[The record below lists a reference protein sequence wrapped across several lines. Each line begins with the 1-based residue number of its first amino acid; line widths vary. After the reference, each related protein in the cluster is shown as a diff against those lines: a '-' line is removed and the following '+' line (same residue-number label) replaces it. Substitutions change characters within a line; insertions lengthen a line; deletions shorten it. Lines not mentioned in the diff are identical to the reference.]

1 MPMAVKCNLFLYAD
15 DTCLVF
21 QSKNVKDIEKQLNED
36 FAHICDWFVDNKL
49 SIHFG
54 ENKTK
59 SIVFASKSKIKKL
72 QKLEIIYNNI
82 RIKEHSRVTYLGC
95 ILEETM
101 SGESMA
107 HKVISKVSVRLKF
120 LHRKNKYL
128 TPNLRRLLCN
138 ALIQPHFDYACSAWY
153 PNLSKKLKNRI
164 QTSQNKCIRFC
175 LQLDKMSH
183 ISQKE
188 FEAINWLPFKERY
201 HQCVNSIAFKYFDN
215 QCPHYLNEV
224 FMKAPES
231 SSSLRNSYQKLQQPF
246 RKTNT
251 GQNALSF
258 TCPALWNK
266 VPEEIKRITNLNS
279 NTILRN
285 SI

>member
-1 MPMAVKCNLFLYAD
+1 M
-15 DTCLVF
+15 
-21 QSKNVKDIEKQLNED
+21 
-36 FAHICDWFVDNKL
+36 CDWFIDNKL

-54 ENKTK
+54 EDKTK
-59 SIVFASKSKIKKL
+59 SILFASERKIKEL
-72 QKLEIIYNNI
+72 QKLEIIRNNI
-82 RIKEHSRVTYLGC
+82 RVKQHARVTYLGC

-107 HKVISKVSVRLKF
+107 NKVISKVNARLKF

-164 QTSQNKCIRFC
+164 QTLQNKCIRFC

-188 FEAINWLPFKERY
+188 FETIN
-201 HQCVNSIAFKYFDN
+201 
-215 QCPHYLNEV
+215 
-224 FMKAPES
+224 
-231 SSSLRNSYQKLQQPF
+231 
-246 RKTNT
+246 
-251 GQNALSF
+251 
-258 TCPALWNK
+258 
-266 VPEEIKRITNLNS
+266 
-279 NTILRN
+279 
-285 SI
+285 